1 MLSRRVR
8 RKPRVSEVEPDPL
21 EASEFGEVIA
31 ADHIHAFR
39 SPDDSDAPDKSYVVL
54 CLRDKYTGLFAAFPG
69 NDRSTNAVVVAVRKF
84 VGRRVCSKPVTLVSD
99 AADEFEAAAEE
110 MGWNSSSSLPNRFPH
125 NAQLEREIGTFQE
138 GVRSSFLEAGFSI
151 RPELWPVA
159 CRYGAMA
166 MNLTLRAP
174 QDESCSRWDF
184 NNDDA
189 GRDENHVKKLVLG
202 QLVFYR
208 HKHESKFGPN
218 AAPGLFAG
226 WRLEPG
232 GIYRDVTRVLDLEKL
247 RTKSGAWTDR
257 VNVPESE
264 LHVRSGAP
272 VFPLRNAAEH
282 ALLTFADEG
291 EVAPHDP
298 LPIPFT
304 PHVFTDQGEMKK
316 IRRIYITYAR
326 FRKIGPTP
334 GCSACDN
341 DKSNHNAECIARFE
355 KAFGRQSKAPETPV
369 PKESPAR
376 DEGEHL
382 SDYEPSEVG
391 AEEAPAVPA
400 TFRHQKS
407 GALVLFEIVSHS
419 GSRLTNIA
427 DESGVR
433 VLSIPCDQV
442 DFADPS
448 VTGQLVCQVSAF
460 PGCCLCGSLFS
471 DGWGFRPSGY
481 VYWVAHRRLLSFLQV
496 ASVVIAN
503 GGEVV
508 LEWPRDAYCWMLP
521 EVQAF
526 EDQFGL
532 RKVSFDGCAIGLM
545 SLSGVPYDAPWQI
558 MTSSKRTIANLQPF
572 RCSHSDATKHSSAR
586 ALWPRVAHYPE
597 SFHKVLLVS
606 LFPFANAFQ
615 SPALPCVPSLPQ
627 PQIHR
632 EKDSKPS
639 VPLDVLM
646 HDTGMK
652 EVKIPGLV
660 HRLLDRK
667 EWAGQPGAYEAIKK
681 EKDGLVDVGTWIQEE
696 IVSKSD
702 VLAWATRTSNVVHFG
717 NLMIILSVKGS
728 ELSPDQ
734 WRLKARIV
742 FRGDDIRDQSG
753 MSAVFEEL
761 FASSPLLEGL
771 NTAVAFGLL
780 ESHGVTTSDAVRA
793 YTQAKLNTKHRTYVL
808 LPPELVPDSKKHLH
822 QPCAPL
828 HKALYGHPEST
839 AYWQKHLH
847 AILVKLGG
855 VEFPNL
861 PSVYQNPSLGLVLCV
876 YVDDLTL
883 AGKLSLHEGFWS
895 TLSKQVE
902 LPPYA
907 PLTRVL
913 GRSHRFVF
921 WKEKKALALETAD
934 FARQCVQ
941 LYESISD
948 RTVKPQCTPHLD
960 VSTLPAS
967 DDESRGSAARVL
979 MKVLWLARLSRPDLL
994 VAVSML
1000 ASHVCCWSVNDDRR
1014 VARLVGYLI
1023 PLITPLSCQFMI
1035 RLLSCILRFIVTQI
1049 LLVASTRP
1057 GQQVDTC

>member
-1 MLSRRVR
+1 ML
-8 RKPRVSEVEPDPL
+8 PRP
-21 EASEFGEVIA
+21 
-31 ADHIHAFR
+31 
-39 SPDDSDAPDKSYVVL
+39 
-54 CLRDKYTGLFAAFPG
+54 
-69 NDRSTNAVVVAVRKF
+69 
-84 VGRRVCSKPVTLVSD
+84 
-99 AADEFEAAAEE
+99 
-110 MGWNSSSSLPNRFPH
+110 
-125 NAQLEREIGTFQE
+125 
-138 GVRSSFLEAGFSI
+138 
-151 RPELWPVA
+151 
-159 CRYGAMA
+159 
-166 MNLTLRAP
+166 
-174 QDESCSRWDF
+174 
-184 NNDDA
+184 
-189 GRDENHVKKLVLG
+189 
-202 QLVFYR
+202 
-208 HKHESKFGPN
+208 
-218 AAPGLFAG
+218 
-226 WRLEPG
+226 
-232 GIYRDVTRVLDLEKL
+232 
-247 RTKSGAWTDR
+247 
-257 VNVPESE
+257 
-264 LHVRSGAP
+264 
-272 VFPLRNAAEH
+272 
-282 ALLTFADEG
+282 
-291 EVAPHDP
+291 
-298 LPIPFT
+298 
-304 PHVFTDQGEMKK
+304 
-316 IRRIYITYAR
+316 
-326 FRKIGPTP
+326 
-334 GCSACDN
+334 
-341 DKSNHNAECIARFE
+341 
-355 KAFGRQSKAPETPV
+355 
-369 PKESPAR
+369 PAR
-376 DEGEHL
+376 GEGGHL

-400 TFRHQKS
+400 TFRHQKPD
-407 GALVLFEIVSHS
+407 ALELFEVVSHS
-419 GSRLTNIA
+419 GSRLTNISN
-427 DESGVR
+427 ESGVR
-433 VLSIPCDQV
+433 VVSIPCDQF

-448 VTGQLVCQVSAF
+448 VIDQLFSQVSAF
-460 PGCCLCGSLFS
+460 PGCASNT
-471 DGWGFRPSGY
+471 
-481 VYWVAHRRLLSFLQV
+481 LSFLQV

-508 LEWPRDAYCWMLP
+508 LEWPQDASCWMLP

-532 RKVSFDGCAIGLM
+532 RKVSFDGCAIGLI
-545 SLSGVPYDAPWQI
+545 SL
-558 MTSSKRTIANLQPF
+558 
-572 RCSHSDATKHSSAR
+572 CSHSDATKHSSAR

-597 SFHKVLLVS
+597 SFDKVLLVS

-627 PQIHR
+627 LHR
-632 EKDSKPS
+632 EKDFKPS

-646 HDTGMK
+646 HDTGMN

-681 EKDGLVDVGTWIQEE
+681 EKDGLVDVGTWIEEE

-702 VLAWATRTSNVVHFG
+702 VLAWATRTSNVIHFG

-761 FASSPLLEGL
+761 VASAPSSLEGL

-780 ESHGVTTSDAVRA
+780 ESHRVTTSDAARA

-828 HKALYGHPEST
+828 HKALYGHPESS

-861 PSVYQNPSLGLVLCV
+861 PSVYHFPSLGLVLCV

-902 LPPYA
+902 PEPYA

-941 LYESISD
+941 LYESIAD

-967 DDESRGSAARVL
+967 DDESRGQLADSAARVL
-979 MKVLWLARLSRPDLL
+979 MKVNWFARLSRPDLL

-1000 ASHVCCWSVNDDRR
+1000 ASHVCCWFVNDDRR
-1014 VARLVGYLI
+1014 VARLVG
-1023 PLITPLSCQFMI
+1023 
-1035 RLLSCILRFIVTQI
+1035 
-1049 LLVASTRP
+1049 LLVYH
-1057 GQQVDTC
+1057 VDS